1 MQNITL
7 VGRSLKGMHPP
18 NRIGSATALPGLIS
32 LWQLCEFWS
41 YEAKFTDGQCVEIA
55 CIEYEKPTQ
64 DNGYKTE

>member
-1 MQNITL
+1 MLTRLRGAMTTRTL
-7 VGRSLKGMHPP
+7 TPYDSQTR
-18 NRIGSATALPGLIS
+18 
-32 LWQLCEFWS
+32 EFWS